1 MWRVQCRLP
10 SPVAEALR
18 GTLAGC
24 PQRFS
29 SARETL
35 PPRSRVAP
43 AGVEA
48 DPDSS
53 APPTSQAAHRPRAAA
68 STPDATPR
76 GSRATARC
84 VPLLPA
90 RLPLHRRRPDPRAF
104 GNVPPAPPPRR
115 PSSPDAAGAR
125 MVPSHHPRPHRRRRP
140 PRRVRRVRRRPRR
153 GGRPIPPLVH
163 VASADGA
170 SLWFFAAGVDTGK
183 IAVARVDEAGVRH
196 EMGEAVLPED
206 TDDEGARSS
215 PLVTAVVAAPTSRG
229 GALAVAGC
237 AGGELFLVEC
247 TRRGRVTVAAM
258 DRGTRADV
266 SATTPATSSA
276 ASTPTGWGAAALS
289 ATKAALRFLR
299 DERTSDDATGAVRS
313 LSWAPAAPASFACSV
328 SPPTR
333 WRNGRWTA
341 RAGADAVWCGAI
353 ARSRR

>member
-104 GNVPPAPPPRR
+104 GNVPPAPPPDA
-115 PSSPDAAGAR
+115 PSLP
-125 MVPSHHPRPHRRRRP
+125 RRRRCTHGPFP
-140 PRRVRRVRRRPRR
+140 PSPTSPTAAPPPTHTPSTTSPPAWRATDPLPSCTPPPPTARRS
-153 GGRPIPPLVH
+153 G
-163 VASADGA
+163 
-170 SLWFFAAGVDTGK
+170 
-183 IAVARVDEAGVRH
+183 
-196 EMGEAVLPED
+196 
-206 TDDEGARSS
+206 SS
-215 PLVTAVVAAPTSRG
+215 PP
-229 GALAVAGC
+229 
-237 AGGELFLVEC
+237 
-247 TRRGRVTVAAM
+247 
-258 DRGTRADV
+258 
-266 SATTPATSSA
+266 
-276 ASTPTGWGAAALS
+276 ASTP
-289 ATKAALRFLR
+289 
-299 DERTSDDATGAVRS
+299 VRS
-313 LSWAPAAPASFACSV
+313 PSRVSTRRASG
-328 SPPTR
+328 TR
-333 WRNGRWTA
+333 WA
-341 RAGADAVWCGAI
+341 RLSSPRTRTTR
-353 ARSRR
+353 ARVRPHS